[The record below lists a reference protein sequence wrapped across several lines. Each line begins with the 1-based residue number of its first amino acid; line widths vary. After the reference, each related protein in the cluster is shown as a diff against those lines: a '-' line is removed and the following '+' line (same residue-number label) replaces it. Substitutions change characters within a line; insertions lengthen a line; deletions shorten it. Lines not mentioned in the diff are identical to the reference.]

1 MNLSI
6 TIIGHNEVDH
16 LRELLPLLKW
26 ATEIVYVDCESQ
38 DGSLEVARKLGCRVF
53 SQPNNTNLNVN
64 KSYAIEQAT
73 GDWIFYLDP
82 DERLPELF
90 ESGMFDYDFKH
101 VLVSSKIYW
110 RICLK

>member
-38 DGSLEVARKLGCRVF
+38 DGSLEVARELGCRVF

-64 KSYAIEQAT
+64 KSYAMEQAT

-82 DERLPELF
+82 DERLPELL
-90 ESGMFDYDFKH
+90 ESEIKEIGRASCRER
-101 VLVSSKIYW
+101 V
-110 RICLK
+110 